1 MPLKSILL
9 LAAGVCA
16 GFSGL
21 LSATADAQDASYQSS
36 CNRVSV
42 TGATLQAVC
51 RRLDG
56 SRQPTSI
63 VLQGIENADGQLQF
77 TQPGQ
82 PATFQSS
89 CRHARVTGATLSARC
104 RRLDGSYQSTSVVI
118 QGLVNVDGTLAYQ

>member
-1 MPLKSILL
+1 MPPKPVVL

-16 GFSGL
+16 GLAGVP
-21 LSATADAQDASYQSS
+21 TAPTYAQDTGYQSS

-42 TGATLQAVC
+42 IGATLQAVC

-56 SRQPTSI
+56 SYRPSSI
-63 VLQGIENADGQLQF
+63 VLQGIENVDGQLQV

-89 CRHARVTGATLSARC
+89 CRRVHVTGATLSARC
-104 RRLDGSYQSTSVVI
+104 RRLDGSYQTTSVVI
-118 QGLVNVDGTLAYQ
+118 QGLANIDGMLRYQ